1 MEGRPKESDEGY
13 PEEQPDEVAGD
24 GEGRRESGDGAS
36 SDTPDEAGRGDDGK
50 ATGNPRS
57 AG

>member
-1 MEGRPKESDEGY
+1 MENPPREGSEGY
-13 PEEQPDEVAGD
+13 PEEQPGEVAG
-24 GEGRRESGDGAS
+24 EGSSQDDRE
-36 SDTPDEAGRGDDGK
+36 SDTPDEAGRGDEGK

>member
-1 MEGRPKESDEGY
+1 MGGGPKEADQGY

-24 GEGRRESGDGAS
+24 GAGQQDDRE
-36 SDTPDEAGRGDDGK
+36 SDTPDEAGRGDEGGT

>member
-1 MEGRPKESDEGY
+1 VETPQQSDEGY
-13 PEEQPDEVAGD
+13 PEEQPDDVAPDSGHEPPKKRD
-24 GEGRRESGDGAS
+24 GQGRDEATESGDG
-36 SDTPDEAGRGDDGK
+36 T

>member
-1 MEGRPKESDEGY
+1 VETPKESDEGY
-13 PEEQPDEVAGD
+13 AEEQPAEVAGD
-24 GEGRRESGDGAS
+24 GENAQRKERDGEGADEATESGDG
-36 SDTPDEAGRGDDGK
+36 T